1 MIVMA
6 TKIKQEVEKQLTN
19 KRQMPQ
25 GNRRRRVGERGKG
38 VRNTLIIYPFK
49 QSYPEY
55 PFDYAK

>member
-25 GNRRRRVGERGKG
+25 GNRRRRVMVRGKATS
-38 VRNTLIIYPFK
+38 NALIIYPFK